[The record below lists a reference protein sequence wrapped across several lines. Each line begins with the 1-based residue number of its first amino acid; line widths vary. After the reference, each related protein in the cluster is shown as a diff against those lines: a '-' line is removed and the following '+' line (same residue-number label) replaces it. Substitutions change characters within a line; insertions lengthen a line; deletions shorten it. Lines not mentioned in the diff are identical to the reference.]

1 MTNKEF
7 CLCIEQL
14 QNNDMSALSALY
26 EEYFQKIKFYALSFT
41 KDTQSAYDI
50 AMNVMVKMVDF
61 DGDPNQ
67 IKNHVAYLMAIAKN
81 ESLNFIKHNLRN
93 TQINFEIYN
102 GTQSDENTLWLNDI
116 LDTLNEEEREVFVSH
131 CIWGINLRDIA
142 KQKQKSYPTIIRI
155 YTSIKNKI
163 KDIHN

>member
-93 TQINFEIYN
+93 TFGYIKRRRTRGVCITLYLGDKFKGHSKAKAKIISYNNKNIY
-102 GTQSDENTLWLNDI
+102 
-116 LDTLNEEEREVFVSH
+116 F
-131 CIWGINLRDIA
+131 
-142 KQKQKSYPTIIRI
+142 
-155 YTSIKNKI
+155 NK
-163 KDIHN
+163 K

>member
-7 CLCIEQL
+7 CFCIERL
-14 QNNDMSALSALY
+14 QRNDMRGLSALY
-26 EEYFQKIKFYALSFT
+26 EDYFQKIKFYALSFT
-41 KDTQSAYDI
+41 KDIQSAYDI
-50 AMNVMVKMVDF
+50 AMNVMVKMIDF

-81 ESLNFIKHNLRN
+81 ESLNFIKQNLRN
-93 TQINFEIYN
+93 TQINFEICN
-102 GTQSDENTLWLNDI
+102 GAQFDENTLWLNDI

-142 KQKQKSYPTIIRI
+142 KQRQKSYPTIIRI

-163 KDIHN
+163 KDIYN

>member
-1 MTNKEF
+1 
-7 CLCIEQL
+7 
-14 QNNDMSALSALY
+14 
-26 EEYFQKIKFYALSFT
+26 
-41 KDTQSAYDI
+41 
-50 AMNVMVKMVDF
+50 MNVMVKMVDF

-81 ESLNFIKHNLRN
+81 ESLIFIKQNLRN
-93 TQINFEIYN
+93 TQINFEICN
-102 GTQSDENTLWLNDI
+102 GAQFDEKTLWLNDI

-142 KQKQKSYPTIIRI
+142 KQRQKSYPTIIRI

-163 KDIHN
+163 KDIYN

>member
-26 EEYFQKIKFYALSFT
+26 EEYFQKIKIYALSFT

-163 KDIHN
+163 KDIYN